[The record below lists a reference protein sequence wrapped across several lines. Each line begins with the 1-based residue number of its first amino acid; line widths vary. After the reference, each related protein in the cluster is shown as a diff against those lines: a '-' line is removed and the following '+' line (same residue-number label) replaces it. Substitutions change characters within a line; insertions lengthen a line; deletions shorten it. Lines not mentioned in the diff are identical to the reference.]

1 MFPQGIVYG
10 IGSFWAGRLSDVMNP
25 RLPLVFGL
33 GCFSVVYFWLG
44 GISPVATSALIMTML
59 CLRSFSFSC
68 VNSPNTLMTLQTLPE
83 DKLPMA
89 TGLFSVARGISG
101 TLGVALSATFLEQQ
115 RAVHAI
121 ELAQQQG
128 GLLLPTQ
135 WTVRGLEELFLGLGD
150 VASLAQV
157 KAAAQFHR
165 LLMVEA
171 TVTAYQDIFVLSGFI
186 SLFNI
191 LPALLRRRA
200 ARRTRREPST
210 SSLPA
215 EDTQGRRQTK
225 TPRQAPST

>member
-1 MFPQGIVYG
+1 
-10 IGSFWAGRLSDVMNP
+10 
-25 RLPLVFGL
+25 
-33 GCFSVVYFWLG
+33 
-44 GISPVATSALIMTML
+44 
-59 CLRSFSFSC
+59 
-68 VNSPNTLMTLQTLPE
+68 MTLQTLPE
-83 DKLPMA
+83 DRLPMA

-128 GLLLPTQ
+128 GLVLPTQ
-135 WTVRGLEELFLGLGD
+135 WAVTGLQELFLGLGD

-165 LLMVEA
+165 LLMTEA

-200 ARRTRREPST
+200 ARRVEHEPST
-210 SSLPA
+210 PSHAAADGQES
-215 EDTQGRRQTK
+215 RQTEAS
-225 TPRQAPST
+225 RQARST